1 MRLERIG
8 TLELVYTDV
17 DEEWPFPEGGQVYGI
32 LTGRLE
38 VDGLRG
44 AIHATNLARQRP
56 DGAFTPRLRGI
67 LSTPEGSK
75 LFFTMDG
82 ISIKDAKASPPRRVV
97 TTGITLW
104 SSEARLK
111 SWNETYLIAETV
123 GQAIGAS
130 WGVAGEVYR
139 CVSEL

>member
-67 LSTPEGSK
+67 LSTPEGGK